1 MKHLWNVCIAFACDG
16 PRFVQISGIDSVY
29 ALQSVAGEKKT
40 NCRRCDASEFH
51 GGVNAT
57 LVVVCDTRGD
67 IRVCSCLGCSLDERD
82 ACGQA
87 FVDSVWNH
95 AGAVLLLH
103 SYASSSRAP
112 SVQQL
117 MPTIG
122 VLREY
127 FGL

>member
-1 MKHLWNVCIAFACDG
+1 MKHLWNVFAALAHDRV
-16 PRFVQISGIDSVY
+16 PLMQISGIDSVY

-51 GGVNAT
+51 SGVNAT

-67 IRVCSCLGCSLDERD
+67 IRVCSCLGCSLDERY

-95 AGAVLLLH
+95 ARAVLLLY
-103 SYASSSRAP
+103 SYASSSQAP
-112 SVQQL
+112 SVQWL